1 MTLTEMFEH
10 GLHEQNKVP
19 WGYPDPEQ
27 SVSCA
32 TLDWERW
39 MKQELV
45 IGHLQEDCPAQLLD
59 TAIKHQQAAPV
70 IQTKFNLLRK

>member
-27 SVSCA
+27 SVSSA
-32 TLDWERW
+32 TLD
-39 MKQELV
+39 
-45 IGHLQEDCPAQLLD
+45 
-59 TAIKHQQAAPV
+59 
-70 IQTKFNLLRK
+70 